1 MASEKRVG
9 RTFLSDAFLN
19 LRGDTTEVKI
29 PTLRKPRRVWHPH
42 VPVEACMAAP
52 MLRFYPHLSA
62 KKMRLEKYRE
72 AWHLMKPGPP
82 RVVGH
87 SCPTR
92 LHRVKRKVPFGKA
105 QGRLST
111 SQDDRCAFI
120 LLRSG

>member
-1 MASEKRVG
+1 MTRTLPATAVTSSLRLDKRCPSRKMRKHSTMASGKRVG

-29 PTLRKPRRVWHPH
+29 STLRKPRRVGHPH

-82 RVVGH
+82 RV
-87 SCPTR
+87 
-92 LHRVKRKVPFGKA
+92 
-105 QGRLST
+105 GRTFLSDT
-111 SQDDRCAFI
+111 
-120 LLRSG
+120 LT